1 MQFQVMVREPARGVR
16 EEGLL
21 VLLHGYGADERD
33 LMGFAPALSPG
44 MRIMSLR
51 APYETPMGGFAWF
64 GIEFDTEIR
73 SNDLA
78 QASTSL
84 DSLVESLSE
93 LRAELTGTLAIA
105 GFSQGA
111 MMALGAIARR
121 PDLAD
126 AVAIMSGKVVPSLL
140 PPTAPEGLQQVRMLV
155 QHGLHDPL
163 LPIECGRE
171 VHALLE
177 GWGVEHTYTE
187 YPMGHSV
194 SPEGLDELAAFLV
207 SGIGNGEPGTGKR
220 IGS

>member
-1 MQFQVMVREPARGVR
+1 MQFHVMVREPAQGVR
-16 EEGLL
+16 EEGML

-44 MRIMSLR
+44 LRILSVR
-51 APYETPMGGFAWF
+51 APHSTPMGGYAWF

-73 SNDLA
+73 SYDLA
-78 QASTSL
+78 QAAASL
-84 DSLVESLSE
+84 EALVEFLSA
-93 LRAELTGTLAIA
+93 LRAEVSEPVAIA

-126 AVAIMSGKVVPSLL
+126 AVAIMSGKAVPSLL
-140 PPTAPEGLQQVRMLV
+140 PPVAPTGISSVRMLV

-177 GWGVEHTYTE
+177 SWGVEHTYSE

-194 SPEGLDELAAFLV
+194 APEGLDELAAFV
-207 SGIGNGEPGTGKR
+207 GVGNGSG
-220 IGS
+220 